1 MKIMK
6 IKMGIF
12 CFLVLTMLSCST
24 DNDSGNS
31 PEPSAK
37 LNIPFASMASN
48 ITDNSFQANWV
59 LVSEAE
65 SYLLDVS
72 TNSDFSVML
81 TGYNALIVQDN
92 TVTVTGLS
100 TASNYYYRVRAK
112 KGTEI
117 TNNSNVIT
125 VTTTGVAVEEPEDPT
140 FLKVKANALA
150 NPFYVGVAV
159 KAHQLTEGSAYDV
172 VLKNEFSSITAEYE
186 MKMNPISTGSGSY
199 NWEAS
204 DKIVNYG
211 NDNGINVHG
220 HALVWHNAVPDW
232 LSNYSGTDAEF
243 ALEVKKYITD
253 VVTRYA
259 GKIKSWDVVNEAVD
273 DNGNMRNTI
282 FLQKMGDNY
291 IKDCYQWARDAA
303 NAAGDTNLLLF
314 YNDYATST
322 NIPKQNKMFTI
333 VNDLNASNLIDGVGF
348 QMHNTYLSPTKEQI
362 ETDINRAVALGL
374 KIHVSE
380 LDIQVNQNNDITY
393 LTEERALAQK
403 EKYKEIVKIYNAL
416 PTANKYALTVWGFKD
431 NESWIPYSTD
441 LNHPGNDWPLLYNDK
456 FELKKAHTG
465 FLEGLD

>member
-1 MKIMK
+1 
-6 IKMGIF
+6 MGIAF
-12 CFLVLTMLSCST
+12 YLILTILSCSE
-24 DNDSGNS
+24 DNDNGDS
-31 PEPSAK
+31 PEASGK
-37 LNIPFASMASN
+37 LDIPFASIASN
-48 ITDNSFQANWV
+48 ITENSFQANWA
-59 LVSEAE
+59 LVSEAD

-72 TNSDFSVML
+72 TNSNFSVML
-81 TGYNALIVQDN
+81 TEYNALIVQNN

-100 TASNYYYRVRAK
+100 PASNYYYRVRAK

-125 VTTTGVAVEEPEDPT
+125 VTTTGVAAEEPEDPT
-140 FLKVKANALA
+140 FLKVKANALE

-159 KAHQLTEGSAYDV
+159 KAHQLTEGSAYDE

-199 NWEAS
+199 NWEAA

-232 LSNYSGTDAEF
+232 LSNFSGTDTEF
-243 ALEVKKYITD
+243 ALEVKKFITD

-259 GKIKSWDVVNEAVD
+259 GKVRSWDVVNEAVD

-282 FLQKMGDNY
+282 FLQKMGPDY

-303 NAAGDTNLLLF
+303 NTAGDTDLLLF

-322 NIPKQNKMFTI
+322 NIPKQDRVFSI
-333 VNDLNASNLIDGVGF
+333 VDDLKANNLIDGVGF
-348 QMHNTYLSPTKEQI
+348 QMHNTYLSPTKAQI

-374 KIHVSE
+374 KVHVSE

-416 PTANKYALTVWGFKD
+416 PKANKYALTVWGFKD